1 MTGAAPSGG
10 ADRPVRLSAAEL
22 IDAVVDPGSWRS
34 WDEPAVAP
42 HGLDPSYAAD
52 LARARERTGLDEAVL
67 TGTGRLRGRQVAV
80 VVSEFGFLAGS
91 IGVAAGE
98 RLVRAVER
106 AGRERLPLVAAP
118 ASGGTRLQ
126 EGTVAFLQMVKVAA
140 AIADHRRAGLPYLV
154 YLRHPTTGG
163 VLASWGSLGHVTAA
177 EPGAL
182 IGFLGPRVYE
192 ALHDQP
198 FPPDVQVAENLYAKG
213 LVDAVVA
220 PEEVAEVAARVL
232 DVLCAPREVPQAA
245 EPPADDQAG
254 ETPVAESIRRS
265 RRPDRPGVRA
275 LLRVAARNVTPLSG
289 TAAGEM
295 DPGVLLVLARFGAVP
310 CILLGQDRHRQRRQ
324 QPLGPAG
331 LRAARRG
338 IRIATEL
345 DLPLVTIVDTAGAD
359 LSKEAEEGGLAGEIA
374 RCLAD
379 LVTLPAP
386 TLCLLLG
393 EGAGGGALAFLPA
406 DRVVAARHAWLSPLP
421 PEGASAVLYG
431 TTERAVEVAERQGI
445 GVAAL
450 RAHRIVDR
458 VVPELPDAADEGE
471 AFLQRVGA
479 VLEAELGTLLR
490 SDPSARYRERR
501 RRYRAL
507 GLT

>member
-1 MTGAAPSGG
+1 MAGAATGG
-10 ADRPVRLSAAEL
+10 TRRQDRLGAVEL

-34 WDEPAVAP
+34 WDEPVVEP
-42 HGLDPSYAAD
+42 PGIDPGYAAD

-67 TGTGRLRGRQVAV
+67 TGAGRVRGRQVAAV
-80 VVSEFGFLAGS
+80 ISEFAFLAGS

-106 AGRERLPLVAAP
+106 ATRERLPLVAAP

-126 EGTVAFLQMVKVAA
+126 EGTIAFLQMVKVAA
-140 AIADHRRAGLPYLV
+140 AIADHRSAGLPYLV

-192 ALHDQP
+192 ALHGQP
-198 FPPDVQVAENLYAKG
+198 FPPGVQVAENLYAKG

-220 PEEVAEVAARVL
+220 PDGVAEVAARVL
-232 DVLCAPREVPQAA
+232 EVLCAPRELPQGG
-245 EPPADDQAG
+245 EPAADDHVEG
-254 ETPVAESIRRS
+254 TPVAESIRRS

-275 LLRVAARNVTPLSG
+275 LLEVAAQEVTALSG
-289 TAAGEM
+289 TAAGEL
-295 DPGVLLVLARFGAVP
+295 DPGVLLALARFGAAP

-338 IRIATEL
+338 IRIAAEL
-345 DLPLVTIVDTAGAD
+345 DLPLVTVVDTAGAA
-359 LSKEAEEGGLAGEIA
+359 LSSEAEEGGLAGEIA
-374 RCLAD
+374 RCLTD
-379 LVTLPAP
+379 LVTLRAP

-393 EGAGGGALAFLPA
+393 EGAGGGALAFLPT
-406 DRVVAARHAWLSPLP
+406 DRVVAAQHAWLSPLP
-421 PEGASAVLYG
+421 PEGASAVLYR
-431 TTERAVEVAERQGI
+431 TTGRATEVAEQQGV

-450 RAHRIVDR
+450 RSHRIIDR
-458 VVPELPDAADEGE
+458 VIPELPDAADEGE
-471 AFLQRVGA
+471 AFLQRVGT
-479 VLEAELGTLLR
+479 VVEAELGALLR
-490 SDPSARYRERR
+490 SQPSTRYDERR
-501 RRYRAL
+501 RRYRTL
-507 GLT
+507 GRV

>member
-1 MTGAAPSGG
+1 MAEAGAGG
-10 ADRPVRLSAAEL
+10 SRGPDRLSAVEL

-34 WDEPAVAP
+34 WDEAVVSP
-42 HGLDPSYAAD
+42 RGIDPGYAAN

-80 VVSEFGFLAGS
+80 IVSEFGFLAGS

-106 AGRERLPLVAAP
+106 ATRERLPLVAAP

-140 AIADHRRAGLPYLV
+140 AIADHRSAGLPYLV

-192 ALHDQP
+192 ALHGQP
-198 FPPDVQVAENLYAKG
+198 FPPGVQVAENLYAQG

-220 PEEVAEVAARVL
+220 PNGVAEVAARVL
-232 DVLCAPREVPQAA
+232 EVLCAPREYSRAA
-245 EPPADDQAG
+245 APVADDRVEA
-254 ETPVAESIRRS
+254 TPVAEAIRRS

-275 LLRVAARNVTPLSG
+275 LLKVVAQDVTPLSG

-295 DPGVLLVLARFGAVP
+295 DPGVLLALARFGAAP
-310 CILLGQDRHRQRRQ
+310 CILLGQDRHRQWRR

-345 DLPLVTIVDTAGAD
+345 DLPLVTVVDTAGAA
-359 LSKEAEEGGLAGEIA
+359 LSREAEEGGLAGEIA
-374 RCLAD
+374 RCLTD
-379 LVTLPAP
+379 LVTLTAP

-393 EGAGGGALAFLPA
+393 EGAGGGALAFLPT
-406 DRVVAARHAWLSPLP
+406 DRVVAAQHAWLSPLP
-421 PEGASAVLYG
+421 PEGASAVLYR
-431 TTERAVEVAERQGI
+431 TTERAAEVAERQGV

-450 RAHRIVDR
+450 QSHHIVDR
-458 VVPELPDAADEGE
+458 VIPELPDAAEEGE
-471 AFLQRVGA
+471 AFLRRVGT
-479 VLEAELGTLLR
+479 VLEAELGALLR
-490 SDPSARYRERR
+490 SEPSARYGERR
-501 RRYRAL
+501 RRYRTL
-507 GLT
+507 GLV

>member
-295 DPGVLLVLARFGAVP
+295 DPGMLLVLARFGAVP

-406 DRVVAARHAWLSPLP
+406 DRVVAAQHAWLSPLP
-421 PEGASAVLYG
+421 PEGASAVLYR

>member
-406 DRVVAARHAWLSPLP
+406 DRVVAAEHAWLSPLP
-421 PEGASAVLYG
+421 PEGASAVLYR

>member
-1 MTGAAPSGG
+1 MTGAAPAGG
-10 ADRPVRLSAAEL
+10 AARPVRLSAAEL

-213 LVDAVVA
+213 LVDAVVV

-406 DRVVAARHAWLSPLP
+406 DRVVAAQHAWLSPLP
-421 PEGASAVLYG
+421 PEGASAVLYR

-479 VLEAELGTLLR
+479 VLEAELGLLLR